1 MDQENQTTSGGE
13 QLQNATTP
21 VTQHT
26 TLQTQ
31 QPAQSDIN
39 EHKLFAIIG
48 YILPFL
54 FFVPMVQESSKNNAF
69 ARYHANQQL
78 TLLVLCLGL
87 YVLMQIIYS
96 ISYMLM
102 MFIPLLNLGLLVLA
116 IMGIIHAAQGEMK
129 ELPLV
134 GKFNFLDMVFK
145 K

>member
-1 MDQENQTTSGGE
+1 MDQENQTAE
-13 QLQNATTP
+13 QTVPSNETASAEQKTTTA
-21 VTQHT
+21 V
-26 TLQTQ
+26 
-31 QPAQSDIN
+31 DD
-39 EHKLFAIIG
+39 HKLFAIVG

-78 TLLVLCLGL
+78 TLLVLCIGL
-87 YVLMQIIYS
+87 YVLMQVIYS

-134 GKFNFLDMVFK
+134 GKFNFLDMVFHK
-145 K
+145 